1 MLTDF
6 PSTSS
11 TGDLESGLWISNT
24 KLRPLFEERMRSG
37 QQHLGSLIRQLDSIY
52 CTAMVFIRRNS
63 NAKIFSLVYLVF
75 LHLWVIYIL
84 MSHAPVSEDTTGAV
98 ISLENINKTG
108 GIWYN
113 LLMCI
118 TMFIGSIIFVLRSFQ
133 HLHPPQPKTP
143 MYRNAPFVKQTSMV
157 MTYDIYGW
165 SFLYI

>member
-11 TGDLESGLWISNT
+11 MGDLESGLWISNS
-24 KLRPLFEERMRSG
+24 KLRPMFEERMRSG
-37 QQHLGSLIRQLDSIY
+37 QQHLGSLIRQLDSIF
-52 CTAMVFIRRNS
+52 CTGMVFLRRNS

-108 GIWYN
+108 GIWYH

-118 TMFIGSIIFVLRSFQ
+118 IIFLFWGPFSIPTPLSQKHRCIEMH
-133 HLHPPQPKTP
+133 HLL
-143 MYRNAPFVKQTSMV
+143 KQTSDGYD
-157 MTYDIYGW
+157 TYEW